1 MHHHHLIFL
10 LLLASPSFSQDFQER
25 ACKTSIKEVT
35 IFLNSAQITRNGKV
49 TVPKGK
55 STLVVKS
62 LSPYLDDKSIQ
73 VKASEGFTIL
83 SVNHKFNYLDRLRR
97 TKKTDSLTK
106 VMKSL
111 DLDIAVNH
119 SRLDVL
125 KEKQSLLNENKNL
138 GGQNSGASL
147 TQLKQAIEFYEK
159 ELSAIKADELKTT
172 QEIAAL
178 NETRSRI
185 EKEMSE
191 VKNSDELPSGEIH
204 IRIESEREINGNF
217 TITYVVTNTGWY
229 PKYDVRVKTIEQ
241 PLQLNYKAEV
251 FQNTGVDWK
260 NVKLRFS
267 NGDPNQSGLAP
278 ELSTW
283 HLNYARNTIY
293 QKGNYSNIVRNVGN
307 VSGRIT
313 DETGGPLPGATVV
326 VMGSTIGTVTDLQG
340 NYSLTLPNG
349 STHISVSFVG
359 YVAQEIPI
367 NSSNLNIQLA
377 PDVSQL
383 SEVVVTGYD
392 RLQGRAPG
400 VRIRG
405 VNSLKK
411 KQFKNSI
418 STTIVENQTTVEFE
432 VEKPYSIKS
441 NGEKL
446 SVNLKNLEID
456 ALYKYYAVPKLEKD
470 AFLIAEIVDWDQY
483 NLMEGEANLYFEDAY
498 VGRSVLDAKAL
509 SDTLSIS
516 LGRDRNIVIAR
527 KKVDGYTKTRTIGS
541 NAIEAIGYKIIVRN
555 NKSQPIK
562 LTVMDQAPVSS
573 ISDITVTPEELSDG
587 QMNEKT
593 GKIVW
598 EITLE
603 KGEQKE
609 LNMAYEVKY
618 PKRERIYLE

>member
-1 MHHHHLIFL
+1 MHRHHLIFL
-10 LLLASPSFSQDFQER
+10 LLLASPSFSQEFQEQTL
-25 ACKTSIKEVT
+25 KTSIKEVT
-35 IFLNSAQITRNGKV
+35 VFLNSAQITRNGKV

-62 LSPYLDDKSIQ
+62 LSPYVDDKSIQ

-83 SVNHKFNYLDRLRR
+83 SVNHKFNYLDRLER

-119 SRLDVL
+119 SHLDVL

-172 QEIAAL
+172 QEITAL
-178 NETRSRI
+178 NEARSRI
-185 EKEMSE
+185 EKAMSE
-191 VKNSDELPSGEIH
+191 VKNSDELPTGEIH
-204 IRIESEREINGNF
+204 IRIESEREINGNC

-278 ELSTW
+278 ELNTW
-283 HLNYARNTIY
+283 YLNYARNTIF
-293 QKGNYSNIVRNVGN
+293 QKGGHSHIVRNVGN

-313 DETGGPLPGATVV
+313 DETGEPLPGATVLV
-326 VMGSTIGTVTDLQG
+326 IGSTIGTVTDLQG

-359 YVAQEIPI
+359 YVTQEIPVH
-367 NSSNLNIQLA
+367 SSDLNVRLA

-383 SEVVVTGYD
+383 SEVVVTGYSGVA
-392 RLQGRAPG
+392 QGLR
-400 VRIRG
+400 VRG
-405 VNSLKK
+405 ANSPKK
-411 KQFKNSI
+411 KPFKTSI

-456 ALYKYYAVPKLEKD
+456 ARYTYYAVPKLEKD

-498 VGRSVLDAKAL
+498 VGRSVLNAKTL

-527 KKVDGYTKTRTIGS
+527 KRW
-541 NAIEAIGYKIIVRN
+541 
-555 NKSQPIK
+555 
-562 LTVMDQAPVSS
+562 MD
-573 ISDITVTPEELSDG
+573 TPE
-587 QMNEKT
+587 Q
-593 GKIVW
+593 
-598 EITLE
+598 
-603 KGEQKE
+603 EQ
-609 LNMAYEVKY
+609 
-618 PKRERIYLE
+618 